1 MYASEK
7 VLQMS
12 YANYQFVIS
21 LSSPGRTSA
30 NFQRQGK
37 GSTRREVQEF
47 CNYGRTG
54 ILAAKN
60 ILLKWA
66 TGWPTR
72 AIPRANAPAP

>member
-21 LSSPGRTSA
+21 SSLVVRALISP
-30 NFQRQGK
+30 RQGK
-37 GSTRREVQEF
+37 GSTCREVQELS
-47 CNYGRTG
+47 NYGRTG

-60 ILLKWA
+60 ISLEWA
-66 TGWPTR
+66 SGWPTR
-72 AIPRANAPAP
+72 AIPRPNTSTP